1 VGTAVAVA
9 VCAIAATVL
18 EQLDVSAGA
27 GVAVRVVGAL
37 QVIAS
42 ALFLGAGVLRIAR
55 FRIAGCQRSLRMG
68 VALVVL
74 GGFALPLTSLAGVIA
89 SGEDSASMLRAATAM
104 ATIGVCQLVV
114 FRAVT
119 APDHGRP
126 HTIRLL
132 VTACGSALL
141 LFLALVGVHAVWPEL
156 LHAETMAPTALR
168 GTMLAAVWLY
178 LGLEAALRSEDRP
191 WAGTVAPLL
200 GCMGVAEL
208 LRVVA
213 VYHPGGWEL
222 AAAALLALLAGMI
235 AHRAL
240 MDLDDTVRVMRRRS
254 EDVADHHAWREEL
267 AHDACNALAGL
278 RAALTTLEKYDGVL
292 DAATSVR
299 LRTAALGEINHL
311 EHLIIRSD
319 QADPVDFDVAE
330 VVAHVVE
337 TQRANGANVVL
348 DVHPFRVH
356 GRPGDLATAV
366 QNLVVNARDHGGNR
380 ITVRTRQVGDQM
392 ELLVSDR
399 GPGLAEGTVATL
411 FQRGARGSESRG
423 SGLGLHV
430 SRTLMR
436 QHGGDLMLREHIE
449 GATFA
454 ITLPLAVPV
463 AWTETRR
470 TKTPVGSFALA
481 TAEAS

>member
-9 VCAIAATVL
+9 VCAIVATVL
-18 EQLDVSAGA
+18 EQLDVQAGT
-27 GVAVRVVGAL
+27 GVAARVVGAL

-55 FRIAGCQRSLRMG
+55 FRVAGCQRSLRMG
-68 VALVVL
+68 VALVVF
-74 GGFALPLTSLAGVIA
+74 GAFALPLTSLAGIIA
-89 SGEDSASMLRAATAM
+89 SGEDSGSMLRPATAM
-104 ATIGVCQLVV
+104 ATIGVSQLVV

-119 APDHGRP
+119 GTDPRRP
-126 HTIRLL
+126 HSIRLL

-141 LFLALVGVHAVWPEL
+141 LFLALVGVHALWPTF
-156 LHAETMAPTALR
+156 LHAEALAPTALR
-168 GTMLAAVWLY
+168 GATLAAVWLY
-178 LGLEAALRSEDRP
+178 VGLEAALRSEGRA
-191 WAGTVAPLL
+191 WVGKAAPLL

-222 AAAALLALLAGMI
+222 AAAALLALLGGLV

-240 MDLDDTVRVMRRRS
+240 MDLDETVRATQRRD
-254 EDVADHHAWREEL
+254 EDIADHHAWHEEM
-267 AHDACNALAGL
+267 AHDARNALAGL

-292 DAATSVR
+292 DTATCGR
-299 LRTAALGEINHL
+299 LRSAALGEINHL

-330 VVAHVVE
+330 VVTHVVDS
-337 TQRANGANVVL
+337 QRANGADIAL
-348 DVHPFRVH
+348 DVHPLRVH
-356 GRPGDLATAV
+356 GRPGDLATAL

-380 ITVRTRQVGDQM
+380 ITVRTSRIGDQM

-399 GPGLAEGTVATL
+399 GPGLAEGQVATL
-411 FQRGARGSESRG
+411 FQRGARGPESRG

-436 QHGGDLMLREHIE
+436 QQGGDLVLREHVD

-463 AWTETRR
+463 AWTEPRR
-470 TKTPVGSFALA
+470 TAVPVRSFALA
-481 TAEAS
+481 AAEAS

>member
-1 VGTAVAVA
+1 MAVA
-9 VCAIAATVL
+9 VCATAATVL
-18 EQLDVSAGA
+18 DQLDVSAGT
-27 GVAVRVVGAL
+27 GVAGRVVGAL

-42 ALFLGAGVLRIAR
+42 ALCLGAGVLRIAR

-68 VALVVL
+68 VALVVF

-89 SGEDSASMLRAATAM
+89 SGEDTASMLRATTAM
-104 ATIGVCQLVV
+104 ATIGVCQFVV
-114 FRAVT
+114 FRAV
-119 APDHGRP
+119 AGPEHHRP

-132 VTACGSALL
+132 VIACGSAVL
-141 LFLALVGVHAVWPEL
+141 LFLALVCVHAVRPEL
-156 LHAETMAPTALR
+156 LHAETMTPTALR
-168 GTMLAAVWLY
+168 GALLAAVWLY
-178 LGLEAALRSEDRP
+178 VGFEAALRSEDRP
-191 WAGTVAPLL
+191 WAGKVAPLL

-208 LRVVA
+208 LRMVA

-222 AAAALLALLAGMI
+222 AAAALLALLGGLV

-240 MDLDDTVRVMRRRS
+240 LDLDETVRVARRRN
-254 EDVADHHAWREEL
+254 EDIADHHAWREEL
-267 AHDACNALAGL
+267 AHDARNALAGL

-299 LRTAALGEINHL
+299 LRTAALGEVNHL
-311 EHLIIRSD
+311 EHLIIRCD

-337 TQRANGANVVL
+337 TQRANGANVAL
-348 DVHPFRVH
+348 DVHPLRVH

-380 ITVRTRQVGDQM
+380 ITVRTRQVGNKM
-392 ELLVSDR
+392 ELIVSDR
-399 GPGLAEGTVATL
+399 GPGLAEGQVATL
-411 FQRGARGSESRG
+411 FQRGARGPASRG

-436 QHGGDLMLREHIE
+436 QQGGDLVLREHVD

-454 ITLPLAVPV
+454 ITLPLAVPL
-463 AWTETRR
+463 AWTQARR
-470 TKTPVGSFALA
+470 AVTPVRELALA
-481 TAEAS
+481 AAEAS